1 MGKMPLRRVG
11 DYVRF
16 APATFVY
23 LTLLGITTGVLVS
36 SDAQEAAR
44 LLLERSTNLAHLSR
58 DPARVLLASAFWL
71 SSPSQLPVWVALFV
85 LVLAHVEHRVGSRRM
100 VAVFAIGH
108 VGATLLVA
116 GGLWIALRAHAV
128 AASVV
133 DAEDVGVSYGF
144 LAVASASTCLLGRPL
159 RAPWL
164 GGLLVYALSD
174 MLTPVSFTD
183 FGHLAAVLIG
193 IACTPLVRRA
203 AVTRA
208 MRPAKSQARR
218 GELVKRRQ
226 PALREVQPSSSSARA
241 QTSSGARM

>member
-1 MGKMPLRRVG
+1 MTLRRVA
-11 DYVRF
+11 DYVRL
-16 APATFVY
+16 APATFAY
-23 LTLLGITTGVLVS
+23 LTLLGVTTGVLVS

-71 SSPSQLPVWVALFV
+71 SSPSQLPVWAALFV
-85 LVLAHVEHRVGSRRM
+85 LVLARVEHRIGSRRM
-100 VAVFAIGH
+100 VGVFAIGH

-133 DAEDVGVSYGF
+133 DAQDVGVSYGF
-144 LAVASASTCLLGRPL
+144 LAVASAATCLLARPL

-164 GGLLVYALSD
+164 GGLFIYAVSD
-174 MLTPVSFTD
+174 MLAPVSFTD

-193 IACTPLVRRA
+193 IACTPSVRRA

-208 MRPAKSQARR
+208 MRLAKGQAARR
-218 GELVKRRQ
+218 GDLVKRRQ